1 MTNRWD
7 KNNAMTQSDFGEKL
21 RVSRA
26 KRVKMQVA
34 CDQAFF
40 LRSGDIRGHKSEC

>member
-7 KNNAMTQSDFGEKL
+7 KNNAMTQSEKL